1 MEVMYTIL
9 LAMLLIGEALALW
22 AGMHWLSK
30 GGNDWASYKNTV
42 LLLLDAAC
50 GLLLMLGYAF
60 RLPEAIFWVVFTV
73 MVVTHALREY
83 EYLSL
88 KPHPFCSN
96 LPLFMMNNIKLVL
109 SMSTAV
115 IRLTLIS

>member
-9 LAMLLIGEALALW
+9 LAMLLIGEALTLW
-22 AGMHWLSK
+22 AGMHGFSR
-30 GGNDWASYKNTV
+30 GGDGWSSPKNNA
-42 LLLLDAAC
+42 LLLLDAIC
-50 GLLLMLGYAF
+50 GLYLLLGLIIK
-60 RLPEAIFWVVFTV
+60 LPEVIFWFVFAV
-73 MVVTHALREY
+73 IVTSHALREY

-88 KPHPFCSN
+88 KPHSFCSN

-115 IRLTLIS
+115 IRLTFI